1 MLAQFLRYICLPTPM
16 KPKTILL
23 VDDDE
28 DDQLIFKD
36 AIKEV
41 HSGIECLIASNGK
54 DAYLHLEKSSAPP
67 SLIFLDLN
75 MPVMNGFEFLERI
88 KKSDRLKNIP
98 VVIYTTSDSPL
109 DKRNTLDAGAVL
121 FFTKTA
127 DFKLLKIK
135 LSEIL
140 QRDC

>member
-1 MLAQFLRYICLPTPM
+1 M
-16 KPKTILL
+16 KHKTILL
-23 VDDDE
+23 IDDDE
-28 DDQLIFKD
+28 DDQLIFTD
-36 AIKEV
+36 AINAVNSEITCV
-41 HSGIECLIASNGK
+41 TANNGM
-54 DAYLHLEKSSAPP
+54 DAYLQLEKSSPTP

-75 MPVMNGFEFLERI
+75 MPVMNGFEFLGRL

-109 DKRNTLDAGAVL
+109 DKKNTLDAGAVL

-127 DFKLLKIK
+127 DFKLLKLK

-140 QRDC
+140 QKDL

>member
-1 MLAQFLRYICLPTPM
+1 M

-23 VDDDE
+23 IDDDE

-36 AIKEV
+36 AINEV
-41 HSGIECLIASNGK
+41 HSDIECLIASNGK
-54 DAYLHLEKSSAPP
+54 DAYFQLEKSPAPP

-109 DKRNTLDAGAVL
+109 DKKNTLDAGAVL

-140 QRDC
+140 QRDF

>member
-1 MLAQFLRYICLPTPM
+1 M

-23 VDDDE
+23 IDDDE

-41 HSGIECLIASNGK
+41 YSDIVCLLATNGK
-54 DAYLHLEKSSAPP
+54 DAYLQLEKSPAPP

-109 DKRNTLDAGAVL
+109 DKKNTLDAGAVL

-135 LSEIL
+135 LKEIL
-140 QRDC
+140 HHDF

>member
-1 MLAQFLRYICLPTPM
+1 M
-16 KPKTILL
+16 KHKTVLL
-23 VDDDE
+23 VDDDQ

-36 AIKEV
+36 AIKQAN
-41 HSGIECLIASNGK
+41 SGIVCLIASNGEEAFLQL
-54 DAYLHLEKSSAPP
+54 DGSSAPP

-88 KKSDRLKNIP
+88 KKNDRLKNIP

-109 DKRNTLDAGAVL
+109 DKKNTLSAGAVL

-127 DFKLLKIK
+127 DFKLLKLQ

-140 QRDC
+140 ANDF

>member
-1 MLAQFLRYICLPTPM
+1 M
-16 KPKTILL
+16 KHKTILL

-41 HSGIECLIASNGK
+41 YSGIECLIASNGK
-54 DAYLHLEKSSAPP
+54 DAYLELERSSAAP

-75 MPVMNGFEFLERI
+75 MPVMNGFEFLERL
-88 KKSDRLKNIP
+88 KKNDRLKNIP
-98 VVIYTTSDSPL
+98 VVIYTTSDNPV
-109 DKRNTLDAGAVL
+109 DKKNTLAAGAVL

-127 DFKLLKIK
+127 DFKLLKLK
-135 LSEIL
+135 LSEVL
-140 QRDC
+140 QRIF

>member
-1 MLAQFLRYICLPTPM
+1 M
-16 KPKTILL
+16 KHKTILL

-36 AIKEV
+36 AVKEV
-41 HSGIECLIASNGK
+41 YSGIDCLTASNGR
-54 DAYLHLEKSSAPP
+54 DAYYQLEKSSPPP

-75 MPVMNGFEFLERI
+75 MPVMNGFEFLERV
-88 KKSDRLKNIP
+88 KKNDGLKNIP

-109 DKRNTLDAGAVL
+109 DKKTTINAGAVL

-127 DFKLLKIK
+127 DFKSLKHNLK
-135 LSEIL
+135 EIL
-140 QRDC
+140 QKEF

>member
-1 MLAQFLRYICLPTPM
+1 M
-16 KPKTILL
+16 KHKAILL
-23 VDDDE
+23 IDDDE
-28 DDQLIFKD
+28 DDQLIFID

-41 HSGIECLIASNGK
+41 NPGLVCLAADNGG
-54 DAYLHLEKSSAPP
+54 DAYLQLESSSPAP

-88 KKSDRLKNIP
+88 KKSDRFKNIP

-109 DKRNTLDAGAVL
+109 DKKNTIDAGAVL

-127 DFKLLKIK
+127 DFKLLKRK
-135 LSEIL
+135 LTEIL
-140 QRDC
+140 QNDFYTPI